1 MPDQEVSPGRGAL
14 HLGRITLGI
23 HQAPKAAVS
32 RLITGCAHGAEV
44 SGTALRQW
52 ASMLMHAP
60 AAPHGRR
67 GRAII
72 AQAIAVIVADCC
84 CSADEARRALRDT
97 ARETGNWST
106 AIAAEVIESTV
117 FPGTA
122 ATGY

>member
-14 HLGRITLGI
+14 HFGRITLGI
-23 HQAPKAAVS
+23 HQGPKAALS

-52 ASMLMHAP
+52 ASMLIHAP

-67 GRAII
+67 GRAVIT
-72 AQAIAVIVADCC
+72 QAISVIMADCR
-84 CSADEARRALRDT
+84 CSAEEARRALRDT
-97 ARETGNWST
+97 ARETGKWPT

-117 FPGTA
+117 FPA
-122 ATGY
+122 P